1 MSPLEQMMRDRELE
15 KIQDKQLLNFR
26 QTFYREF
33 YKGVSE
39 GLDEWLVKYKKES
52 FRDSLPFYLIP
63 ASLIV
68 LAIIFKITTP

>member
-1 MSPLEQMMRDRELE
+1 MMRDRELE